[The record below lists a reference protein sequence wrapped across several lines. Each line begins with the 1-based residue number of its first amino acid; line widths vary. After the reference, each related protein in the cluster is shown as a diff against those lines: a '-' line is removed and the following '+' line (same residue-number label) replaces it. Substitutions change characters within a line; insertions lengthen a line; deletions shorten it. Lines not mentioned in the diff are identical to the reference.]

1 MRQIYMVG
9 MSHKVAE
16 IAVREKFY
24 ISMDVKTEALQH
36 SAFDELLIL
45 ATCNRTEVYVASDR
59 ALETADLVRY
69 VCDLVHQDYD
79 SYSKYFYTKEGEDVA
94 RHVMNVCAGLDSVAM
109 GEDQILHQIGRA
121 YDTAHQLGAT
131 GNSLNKLFQSA
142 IHTTKR
148 IKTETNLSKLSCN
161 IPFLAMKQ
169 VMKTFDDLENRTVY
183 IVGLGEMGTLM
194 LKYVQE
200 NTTKI
205 FASSR
210 TFANAEKY
218 ADVLTPVPFENRYEV
233 VGKSDVVVLC
243 SACQE
248 PILTRVEFETAIQ
261 SKASPQNV
269 IASAARQSNS
279 DNGLALDAPHT
290 QEINEFPSQ
299 NVIAS
304 VARQSNEALPQKST
318 HLIIDLGSPRNA
330 EASVGEI
337 PGVEYVCVD
346 DLEKIVSENRRL
358 RMIELSAAQKILQEG
373 IEEFLQWYR
382 MDDIAK
388 DIHSHAE
395 KLVQTATEDAEK
407 LVRSLPDLNEDTKDK
422 IRMMYVRFAKK
433 VANYYLY
440 KVKEEN
446 EPSDVQVFLKC
457 LQPERHC
464 EAVARKNPE
473 SKDSFPERH
482 CEGSV
487 AAKSES
493 NPERHCEGSVAAKSE
508 SNPERHC
515 EASGRGNLKE
525 NSSDGI

>member
-59 ALETADLVRY
+59 ALKTADLVRY

-121 YDTAHQLGAT
+121 YDTAHQSGAT

-248 PILTRVEFETAIQ
+248 PILTRAEFESAIQ
-261 SKASPQNV
+261 FKTN
-269 IASAARQSNS
+269 

-290 QEINEFPSQ
+290 QEIK
-299 NVIAS
+299 A
-304 VARQSNEALPQKST
+304 T

-330 EASVGEI
+330 EASIGEI

-358 RMIELSAAQKILQEG
+358 RMIELTAAQKILQEG

-407 LVRSLPDLNEDTKDK
+407 LVRSLPDLNEDAKDK

-493 NPERHCEGSVAAKSE
+493 NPERHCE
-508 SNPERHC
+508 
-515 EASGRGNLKE
+515 ASGRGNLKE

>member
-45 ATCNRTEVYVASDR
+45 ATCNRTEVYVASER
-59 ALETADLVRY
+59 ALKTADLVRY
-69 VCDLVHQDYD
+69 VCDLVHQNYD

-218 ADVLTPVPFENRYEV
+218 ADVLTPIPFENRYEV

-248 PILTRVEFETAIQ
+248 PILTRAEFETAIQ

-290 QEINEFPSQ
+290 QEIK
-299 NVIAS
+299 AT
-304 VARQSNEALPQKST
+304 R
-318 HLIIDLGSPRNA
+318 LIIDLGSPRNA
-330 EASVGEI
+330 EASIGEI

-358 RMIELSAAQKILQEG
+358 RMIELTAAQKILQEG

-407 LVRSLPDLNEDTKDK
+407 LVRSLPDLNEDAKDK

-464 EAVARKNPE
+464 EAVACKNTE

-482 CEGSV
+482 CEAV
-487 AAKSES
+487 ARK
-493 NPERHCEGSVAAKSE
+493 NPESKDSFL
-508 SNPERHC
+508 ERHC

>member
-59 ALETADLVRY
+59 ALKTADLVRY
-69 VCDLVHQDYD
+69 VCDLVHQNYD

-218 ADVLTPVPFENRYEV
+218 ADVLTPIPFENRYEV

-248 PILTRVEFETAIQ
+248 PILTRAEFESAIQ
-261 SKASPQNV
+261 FKTN
-269 IASAARQSNS
+269 
-279 DNGLALDAPHT
+279 DNGLALDAPPA
-290 QEINEFPSQ
+290 QEIK
-299 NVIAS
+299 AT
-304 VARQSNEALPQKST
+304 R
-318 HLIIDLGSPRNA
+318 LIIDLGSPRNA
-330 EASVGEI
+330 EASIGEI
-337 PGVEYVCVD
+337 PGVDYVCVD

-407 LVRSLPDLNEDTKDK
+407 LLRSLPDLNEDAKDK

-464 EAVARKNPE
+464 EA
-473 SKDSFPERH
+473 
-482 CEGSV
+482 
-487 AAKSES
+487 
-493 NPERHCEGSVAAKSE
+493 
-508 SNPERHC
+508 
-515 EASGRGNLKE
+515 SGRGNLKE
-525 NSSDGI
+525 NSVDGI